1 MIYGHGDDGYRYAIP
16 FKANFSSNIWHDGT
30 SEQLLSYLRE
40 QLPLIANY
48 PTPNADVLTQQVA
61 DHHGLNSSQ
70 VVITN
75 GATEAFYSITPLF
88 SGKKAAIGIPTFS
101 EYEDACL
108 RSNMKIK
115 HFDRSE
121 VLNTSFQEDLVFLCN
136 PNNPDGFCNTVLE
149 IEKLIVEFPDTTF
162 VVDEAYIEFTHK
174 IKSCVELLEKFANL
188 IIVKSLTKLFS
199 IPGLRLGYIL
209 CSAEIGKKLQHAKI
223 PWSVNTMAIEAGK
236 YIFKNYKALYPDM
249 ATLLGYSSQLQQ
261 QIDTL
266 DGFTVTSSNTN
277 YFVVK
282 LETTSAPLLKDYLA
296 HTHQLLI
303 RDASNFRGLSSH
315 YIRIASQ
322 NPEKNELLIH
332 ALQQW
337 STLQ

>member
-1 MIYGHGDDGYRYAIP
+1 
-16 FKANFSSNIWHDGT
+16 
-30 SEQLLSYLRE
+30 
-40 QLPLIANY
+40 
-48 PTPNADVLTQQVA
+48 
-61 DHHGLNSSQ
+61 
-70 VVITN
+70 
-75 GATEAFYSITPLF
+75 
-88 SGKKAAIGIPTFS
+88 
-101 EYEDACL
+101 
-108 RSNMKIK
+108 
-115 HFDRSE
+115 
-121 VLNTSFQEDLVFLCN
+121 
-136 PNNPDGFCNTVLE
+136 
-149 IEKLIVEFPDTTF
+149 
-162 VVDEAYIEFTHK
+162 
-174 IKSCVELLEKFANL
+174 
-188 IIVKSLTKLFS
+188 
-199 IPGLRLGYIL
+199 
-209 CSAEIGKKLQHAKI
+209 
-223 PWSVNTMAIEAGK
+223 MAIEAGK

>member
-16 FKANFSSNIWHDGT
+16 FKANFSSNIWHEGT
-30 SEQLLSYLRE
+30 SELLLSYLRE

-48 PTPNADVLTQQVA
+48 PAPNADVLTQQVA
-61 DHHGLNSSQ
+61 DHHGVNSSQ
-70 VVITN
+70 VLITN

-88 SGKKAAIGIPTFS
+88 LGKKAAIGIPTFS

-108 RSNMKIK
+108 RSNMKIR

-121 VLNTSFQEDLVFLCN
+121 VLNTSFEEDLVFLCN
-136 PNNPDGFCNTVLE
+136 PNNPNGYSNTTLE
-149 IEKLIVEFPDTTF
+149 IEKLITDFPDTTF
-162 VVDEAYIEFTHK
+162 VIDEAYIEFTLEIESC
-174 IKSCVELLEKFANL
+174 IKLLEKFTNL
-188 IIVKSLTKLFS
+188 MIVKSLTKLFS

-209 CSAEIGKKLQHAKI
+209 CNTEIGKKLQSSKI

-236 YIFKNYKALYPDM
+236 HIFENYIELYPDM
-249 ATLLGYSSQLQQ
+249 AALLRYSSQLQQ

-266 DGFTVTSSNTN
+266 DGFTVIPSNTN
-277 YFVVK
+277 YFLVK
-282 LETTSAPLLKDYLA
+282 LETPSAPLLKDYLA

-303 RDASNFRGLSSH
+303 RDASNFRGLDSH

-322 NPEKNELLIH
+322 SPEKNELLIN

-337 STLQ
+337 SMLQ

>member
-48 PTPNADVLTQQVA
+48 PAPNADVLTQQIA

-88 SGKKAAIGIPTFS
+88 SGKKTAIGIPTFS

-121 VLNTSFQEDLVFLCN
+121 VLHTSFEEDLVFLCN
-136 PNNPDGFCNTVLE
+136 PNNPDGFSNTVLE
-149 IEKLIVEFPDTTF
+149 IEKLIADFPDTTF
-162 VVDEAYIEFTHK
+162 VVDEAYIDFTDK
-174 IKSCVELLEKFANL
+174 IKSCIELLEKFANL
-188 IIVKSLTKLFS
+188 IIIKSLTKLFS

-209 CSAEIGKKLQHAKI
+209 CSTEIGEKLQHSKI

-249 ATLLGYSSQLQQ
+249 ATLLEYSNQLQQ
-261 QIDTL
+261 QINTL
-266 DGFTVTSSNTN
+266 DGFTVIPSDTN

-282 LETTSAPLLKDYLA
+282 LETPSAPHLKDYLA

-303 RDASNFRGLSSH
+303 RDASNFRGLGSH

-322 NPEKNELLIH
+322 NPEKNELLIR

-337 STLQ
+337 STQQ